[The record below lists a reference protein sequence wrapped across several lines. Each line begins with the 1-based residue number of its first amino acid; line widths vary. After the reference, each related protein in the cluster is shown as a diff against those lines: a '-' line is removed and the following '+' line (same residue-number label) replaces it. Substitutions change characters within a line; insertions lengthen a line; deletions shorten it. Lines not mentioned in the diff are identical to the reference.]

1 MRPICSMG
9 WLWLF
14 RIGGLLHEA
23 EHSVLM
29 LWRGQ
34 GFMGFHHRSCSD
46 RAVGTLVERKT
57 RLLTLA
63 KMEGDGAAAALEG
76 FTRQMKRLPAFLR
89 RSLTYDRGVEMA
101 CHPELA
107 RRLKIDSRFCDHQ
120 APRPRGSNETT
131 GGLLRQVLA
140 KGPDLCQFLWLD
152 FESIARLMNDRPRK
166 TPGWK
171 TPAQVR
177 AEEIEKAASDVAGR
191 TWVNRT
197 LTFDRWLSGA
207 A

>member
-1 MRPICSMG
+1 
-9 WLWLF
+9 
-14 RIGGLLHEA
+14 
-23 EHSVLM
+23 
-29 LWRGQ
+29 
-34 GFMGFHHRSCSD
+34 MGFHHLSCSD
-46 RAVGTLVERKT
+46 RVLGTLVESRI

-63 KMEGDGAAAALEG
+63 KMAGNGAAAALEG
-76 FTRQMKRLPAFLR
+76 FSRQMKRLSAFLR
-89 RSLTYDRGVEMA
+89 RSLTYDRGAEMA

-107 RRLKIDSRFCDHQ
+107 RRLKIDSRFCDPH

-131 GGLLRQVLA
+131 GGLLRQVLP
-140 KGPDLCQFLWLD
+140 KGTDLCQFLWRD